1 MARTRNRPVGGF
13 TLIELLVVV
22 AIIALLISILLPSL
36 ARAREAGKR
45 IVCGQNLK
53 GTAGACKTYA
63 FDNDDQWPTAA
74 SCRVSPVVNL
84 FFLES
89 IGGNAACARDQESSI
104 HCTGQFAN
112 CSQRMDPPTRSLWLL
127 IRSGQLEPKNF
138 ICPSSNE
145 DAPDPTSDILRFY
158 TFKGYGYISY
168 GYQMPHCLAY
178 NSAKPR
184 ESVDPRLVL
193 LADKNPGATFSSREN
208 NEYSG
213 TPPPGLS
220 SVPAFQSTYVSSGR
234 DASMGQKMSG
244 SGSVVEDVLSAITTQ
259 LGISSP
265 TLKDATLELIKP
277 LNSPNHGGRGDG
289 DGQNVARGDGSVEFA
304 RTPLAGVDNDNIY
317 SIASPQ
323 GVKANFEEQFWI
335 GDYPGLGTTN
345 KVCPGWH
352 AIEDLA
358 PFPQNIGTNS
368 STDTVV
374 WP

>member
-53 GTAGACKTYA
+53 GITGACKTYA

-74 SCRVSPVVNL
+74 SCRTATILNV
-84 FFLES
+84 FFLAS
-89 IGGNAACARDQESSI
+89 IGGSAPCARDQESSSI
-104 HCTGQFAN
+104 CTGQFAN
-112 CSQRMDPPTRSLWLL
+112 CSQRGIDPPTRSMWLL
-127 IRSGQLEPKNF
+127 IRNGQLEPKNF

-168 GYQMPHCLAY
+168 GYQMPHCLAN

-193 LADKNPGATFSSREN
+193 LADKNPGATLSSREN

-213 TPPPGLS
+213 APPPGLS
-220 SVPAFQSTYVSSGR
+220 TVPAFQSTWVSSNSDPSGGTPMNVVADEVLQATA
-234 DASMGQKMSG
+234 DALGQA
-244 SGSVVEDVLSAITTQ
+244 LQAT
-259 LGISSP
+259 
-265 TLKDATLELIKP
+265 TLKDATPELIKP

-304 RTPLAGVDNDNIY
+304 RTPLAGVDSDNIY
-317 SIASPQ
+317 SIASPE
-323 GVKANFEEQFWI
+323 GTKPSFEAQFWI
-335 GDYPGLGTTN
+335 GDYPGLGTAN

-352 AIEDLA
+352 AIEDFTPDA
-358 PFPQNIGTNS
+358 GSNS